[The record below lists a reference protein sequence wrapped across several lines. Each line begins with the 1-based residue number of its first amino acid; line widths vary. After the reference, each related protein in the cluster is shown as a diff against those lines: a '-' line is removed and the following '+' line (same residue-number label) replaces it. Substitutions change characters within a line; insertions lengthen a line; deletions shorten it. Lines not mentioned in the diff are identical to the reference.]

1 MNTKSFLYFGL
12 SLICIIIALVIF
24 YTKFFNFMAFLFLII
39 GVAAVL
45 LFRQGLAEMKKKK
58 D

>member
-1 MNTKSFLYFGL
+1 MNTKSIIYFGL

-24 YTKFFNFMAFLFLII
+24 YTEFFKFIGFIFLII
-39 GVAAVL
+39 VVVAVL
-45 LFRQGLAEMKKKK
+45 LFRQGLTEMNKKK